1 MQRPHEPVGIRYHDF
16 VLIGDPIA
24 HSLSPV
30 MHNALYREL
39 AETDRHFASWRYEA
53 HRCADEEQ
61 AVLEIGKVRTGHYRG
76 MNVTMPY
83 KRLALAQADYVDSSA
98 DAAGGAN
105 VLVRKGFDLVAYN
118 TDGLGALGAVSRTSG
133 IDPRGKRVAVCGT
146 GPTSVAIAAAF
157 ANAAASEVVVFSRDH
172 TRARQAIERLRLSLV
187 EGATYWLRSADYE
200 DAPALVP
207 SMDVFVDAT
216 PRGMAPDD
224 EPVVDPSLFHEGQ
237 VVLDVVY
244 GHGISRLVGGARDA
258 GAFAM
263 DGLEM
268 LVEQAALSVEIW
280 AEAMGLS
287 VTVPREVMRD
297 AAENRAGAL
306 Q

>member
-1 MQRPHEPVGIRYHDF
+1 MQRPHDPIRVNTHEF
-16 VLIGDPIA
+16 ALIGDPVA

-39 AETDRHFASWRYEA
+39 AEADGHYTSWRYEA
-53 HRCADEEQ
+53 HRCADEKE
-61 AVLEIGKVRTGHYRG
+61 AVIEIGKVRTGHYRG

-83 KRLALAQADYVDSSA
+83 KRLALAQADFADSSA

-105 VLVRKGFDLVAYN
+105 VLVRKGFDLYAYN
-118 TDGLGALGAVSRTSG
+118 TDGLGALGAVSRLSG
-133 IDPRGKRVAVCGT
+133 VDPRGKRVAVCGT

-172 TRARQAIERLRLSLV
+172 ARARETIERLRLSLV
-187 EGATYWLRSADYE
+187 EGATYWLRSADYS
-200 DAPALVP
+200 DASALVP
-207 SMDVFVDAT
+207 EMDIFIDAT
-216 PRGMAPDD
+216 PRGMHEDD
-224 EPVVDPSLFHEGQ
+224 EAIVDPVLFHEGQ
-237 VVLDVVY
+237 VVFDVVY
-244 GHGISRLVGGARDA
+244 GHGISRLLAGARDA
-258 GAFAM
+258 GAFGM

-297 AAENRAGAL
+297 AALNKMQAL